1 MPNYQLAL
9 PIIIEETL
17 FTFVHSTILD
27 PVGAPFFCNEAF

>member
-17 FTFVHSTILD
+17 FTFVPSTILD